1 MPRAARPPRARR
13 QASADGHHQESGDRR
28 CQDRAIRQKTNVSRW
43 LKNCSKDGFPARTS
57 CSGKWCA
64 MNQNFLEGD
73 PEAPKIEA
81 SWPARLFGRA
91 RSVYIRR
98 HPHHMGRKDR
108 ISLGYEPVPQAPLS
122 GADRAAARAGSF
134 DDTLLTLLFAI
145 RDWGTP
151 RRDLKRCR
159 QSDHRLARSP

>member
-1 MPRAARPPRARR
+1 
-13 QASADGHHQESGDRR
+13 
-28 CQDRAIRQKTNVSRW
+28 
-43 LKNCSKDGFPARTS
+43 
-57 CSGKWCA
+57 

-73 PEAPKIEA
+73 PEARKIEA
-81 SWPARLFGRA
+81 PWPARLFGRA

-98 HPHHMGRKDR
+98 HPHHMRRKDR

-145 RDWGTP
+145 RDWVTP
-151 RRDLKRCR
+151 PARIR
-159 QSDHRLARSP
+159 SDVANQTTDYVGSSRWNPKTEIKDINLRYSHGFVDARTSIPS